1 MANIDIKSLKS
12 KRICKKIGTTSSKKK
27 EVIPIYNISICCLSA
42 ACATYFAGAAAGF
55 SVMPNSFFT
64 KAAMSVSC
72 ASSK

>member
-1 MANIDIKSLKS
+1 MANIGIKSRKS
-12 KRICKKIGTTSSKKK
+12 KKICKKIGTTSSKKK
-27 EVIPIYNISICCLSA
+27 EVIPIYNILNSVLV
-42 ACATYFAGAAAGF
+42 TYFAGAAAGF

>member
-1 MANIDIKSLKS
+1 MANIGIKSRKS
-12 KRICKKIGTTSSKKK
+12 KKICKKNRYHLIEKK
-27 EVIPIYNISICCLSA
+27 EVIPIYNILNSVL
-42 ACATYFAGAAAGF
+42 ATYFAGAAAGF